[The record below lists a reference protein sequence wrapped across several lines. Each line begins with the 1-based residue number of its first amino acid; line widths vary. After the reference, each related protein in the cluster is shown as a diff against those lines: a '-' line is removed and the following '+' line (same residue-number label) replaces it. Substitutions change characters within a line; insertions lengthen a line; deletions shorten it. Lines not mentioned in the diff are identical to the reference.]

1 MRTLQPHTNYLFGL
15 TRSQSCYMKLTF
27 KADCDAHVIWG
38 VHPQSPGKPVLKVL
52 ADEEKHHIL

>member
-1 MRTLQPHTNYLFGL
+1 MQPHTNYLFGL

-38 VHPQSPGKPVLKVL
+38 VHPQFPGKPVLKVL
-52 ADEEKHHIL
+52 AVTY